1 MFQFYV
7 RASDQRRVNEGVTLA
22 NVTVD
27 IINDQP
33 PVFVNPNNAVITL
46 AETTT
51 PDLVFHT
58 FVANDPDLD
67 VCIYQ
72 WWQLHFFHFVS
83 LFDCFF
89 ISLDL
94 LHVYFVCLHTNT
106 LYLSILFTL

>member
-51 PDLVFHT
+51 PDVVFHT

-72 WWQLHFFHFVS
+72 
-83 LFDCFF
+83 
-89 ISLDL
+89 
-94 LHVYFVCLHTNT
+94 
-106 LYLSILFTL
+106 